1 MIEHIAKQ
9 ADISKASAARALEAA
24 LGAVTLTLKAGGTVS
39 LVGFGSFLVGDRA
52 PRVGRNLSTGA
63 AIKIG
68 SSKVPKLRPGKAFK
82 DALN

>member
-1 MIEHIAKQ
+1 MIEHIAQQ

-52 PRVGRNLSTGA
+52 PVSAEISALAPRLKSRHPRSPSFVRA
-63 AIKIG
+63 RH
-68 SSKVPKLRPGKAFK
+68 SKMP
-82 DALN
+82 